1 MKKIKK
7 KKIKVKKYYAGGVG
21 DDDDAGF
28 GAADYGGDGIGVS
41 TDTGPGGLSTDIGKS
56 YTGDSGIEGWGNTID
71 AGKDMG
77 LGMALPGAGLVAMI
91 QGERKTRAMKEAMNL
106 NPDYQDPDR
115 EFGGSDAPE
124 IKPLPKLEPLTPEEK
139 NPFKK
144 MTFVRASKGSMVSTR
159 GTKSIQ
165 VQGHKK
171 TKLY

>member
-28 GAADYGGDGIGVS
+28 GAADYGGDGPGVS

-77 LGMALPGAGLVAMI
+77 FGAALPGAGLVAMI

-106 NPDYQDPDR
+106 NPDYPDTDR
-115 EFGGSDAPE
+115 ERGGDGIEE
-124 IKPLPKLEPLTPEEK
+124 IKPLPKLDLTPEEK

-144 MTFVRASKGSMVSTR
+144 INFVRASKGSMVSTR

>member
-1 MKKIKK
+1 MKK
-7 KKIKVKKYYAGGVG
+7 KKKLKVKKFEYGGNTGFG
-21 DDDDAGF
+21 DDNDGF
-28 GAADYGGDGIGVS
+28 GNDGDGFGGS
-41 TDTGPGGLSTDIGKS
+41 SDTGPGGLSSNIGAS
-56 YTGDSGIEGWGNTID
+56 YTGDSGIEGWGNTI
-71 AGKDMG
+71 AAAKELG
-77 LGMALPGAGLVAMI
+77 LGMALPGAGLYTVYKGAKQTQAMRDEM
-91 QGERKTRAMKEAMNL
+91 GLPSKSST
-106 NPDYQDPDR
+106 PSTDD
-115 EFGGSDAPE
+115 GTSDSND